1 MTDFNPWADAESML
15 RWQISLARKS
25 VAENQQRLSE
35 AGEIYPLPKPTK
47 PGSRPH
53 GLPEQWAFGNLTPH
67 QLSLSGAMRTLHWA
81 GHEVDKAEA
90 ALLEGKLPDAIHW
103 IIAANQS
110 INSALSRWHSGGA
123 VTMWRY
129 VGKYR
134 EGQAINAGRNRTT
147 VDLDDGRTN
156 MAELVRDLAKKR
168 DVLGD
173 YIPAKVLWGELISL
187 LDERGAEPEQKT
199 HENHLI
205 VEYTRRYQGGE
216 PVRGSYK
223 FTSFSTTV
231 SKIRN

>member
-1 MTDFNPWADAESML
+1 MTDFNPWADVESML
-15 RWQISLARKS
+15 RWKISLARKS
-25 VAENQQRLSE
+25 VTENRKSLLA
-35 AGEIYPLPKPTK
+35 AGEIYPLPKAK
-47 PGSRPH
+47 LGSKPH
-53 GLPEQWAFGNLTPH
+53 GLPDQWAFGTLTPH
-67 QLSLSGAMRTLHWA
+67 QVSLSIAMGKLQWA
-81 GHEVDKAEA
+81 EHEVDKAEA
-90 ALLEGKLPDAIHW
+90 ALSEGKLPDAIHW
-103 IIAANQS
+103 IMTANQS
-110 INSALSRWHSGGA
+110 INSALSLWHSGGA

-134 EGQAINAGRNRTT
+134 KGQAINARGNRTT
-147 VDLDDGRTN
+147 VDLDDGRSN
-156 MAELVRDLAKKR
+156 MAELVRDLAKKK

-187 LDERGAEPEQKT
+187 LDERGAEPKQKI
-199 HENHLI
+199 HENDLI